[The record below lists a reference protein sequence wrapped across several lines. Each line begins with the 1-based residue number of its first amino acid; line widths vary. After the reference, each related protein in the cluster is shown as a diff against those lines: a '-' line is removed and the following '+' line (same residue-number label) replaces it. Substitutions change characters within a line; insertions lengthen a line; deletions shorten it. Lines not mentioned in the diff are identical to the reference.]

1 MLRKG
6 KYPNMAVC
14 QFIAPVHWY
23 QVIAMK
29 MQPASN
35 DFFLACFFL
44 GIYTLFVAGY
54 SYENALVSYKSNP
67 QLGIIGDLSQIHHDY
82 GW

>member
-1 MLRKG
+1 MIWVNYILTGIMLRKG
-6 KYPNMAVC
+6 TYPNMAVC

-35 DFFLACFFL
+35 GFFLA
-44 GIYTLFVAGY
+44 
-54 SYENALVSYKSNP
+54 
-67 QLGIIGDLSQIHHDY
+67 IIGDLYIVCS
-82 GW
+82 WL

>member
-1 MLRKG
+1 MSIHSPSTLVSG
-6 KYPNMAVC
+6 YSDENATSI
-14 QFIAPVHWY
+14 QW
-23 QVIAMK
+23 
-29 MQPASN
+29 
-35 DFFLACFFL
+35 FFLGMFFFL

-82 GW
+82 G